1 METAFY
7 LLYGLIKVSFN
18 FLASLINGNAD
29 NYDYRSYIESFNFL
43 ASLING
49 NFWKFRTWSLSSKLL
64 TS

>member
-49 NFWKFRTWSLSSKLL
+49 NF
-64 TS
+64 